1 MLLVLCTHRYDP
13 PSHDPLQSAQ
23 TNVAEDASLLE
34 DFYAVEN
41 YEPGRLTPW
50 LLRLVLDDRLT
61 VDKHI
66 TMGMIQSRIGEEYE
80 VRGGL
85 EVVRDA
91 PFGAV

>member
-1 MLLVLCTHRYDP
+1 V
-13 PSHDPLQSAQ
+13 
-23 TNVAEDASLLE
+23 SLLE

-80 VRGGL
+80 VRGCTATVFTVQNAQHHCWWCYVALWGL
-85 EVVRDA
+85 IVLTEA
-91 PFGAV
+91 TSCCSMIGGA